1 MMKRTVRSDFGEVSI
16 RHEGV
21 IVAKVFHNVEI
32 DLERA
37 KTFHALLEYLSKGE
51 EHSAVIDLSGIATV
65 TPDARAYLAEAS
77 SAWGKTIAVALI
89 TNTFTARV
97 TGSFF
102 LSVNKPS
109 YPVKIFTD
117 SLEAQHWA
125 STEYRRYITRVAS

>member
-21 IVAKVFHNVEI
+21 ILAKVFHNNEI

-37 KTFHALLEYLSKGE
+37 KTFHALLEYLSRGE
-51 EHSAVIDLSGIATV
+51 EHSAVIDLSGISTI
-65 TPDARAYLAEAS
+65 TPDARNYLQEAS
-77 SAWGKTIAVALI
+77 SSWGKTVAVALV

-97 TGSFF
+97 IGSFF

-125 STEYRRYITRVAS
+125 RTEYKRYITRVAS